1 MNKYTVYQI
10 NLTDA
15 QQNEV
20 NASDK
25 RPEFYNKFLD
35 TRMSPTADAIVA
47 ARDMYQPVA
56 IIEATTPDHVFS
68 IRHLGP
74 FSAIK
79 RLAPMHSLSVG
90 DVIVDQNGNAV
101 FVNDYEMEPV
111 NF

>member
-10 NLTDA
+10 NLTEA
-15 QQNEV
+15 QHDEV

-25 RPEFYNKFLD
+25 YPEFYTKYLD
-35 TRMSPTADAIVA
+35 TRMSPTADAIMA

-68 IRHLGP
+68 IGNIGP
-74 FSAIK
+74 FSAIE

-90 DVIVDQNGNAV
+90 DVIVDQDGNAV

-111 NF
+111 QF